1 MMESSLNEHS
11 WLSYMGS
18 VCHFVLSAVPIYVL
32 IAIKAPKCFIKA
44 VDKPRR
50 VFMWKGRDKVNGG
63 SCLVA
68 WREIQ
73 RPTEL
78 GSLGILTLEHMSW
91 ALQIRWL
98 WFKKNRHFLSLGKD

>member
-11 WLSYMGS
+11 WLIYMGS

-73 RPTEL
+73 RLTEL